1 MNTANHAEIRQ
12 TIKGLVEFIED
23 RLKLTVNKIV
33 GIKDGPKI
41 REAYELLDDWYRE
54 RHIKRIQEKGIGRRK
69 KARIHMMKWKPKPTQ
84 EEKREL
90 DEIGYLIGSKGDL
103 QQEKTKQKIKEID
116 EQQEKLLGLHIKIN
130 SWSHGRA
137 TQEKIDV
144 LEKDID
150 CLWEKVRVY
159 EEDANE

>member
-1 MNTANHAEIRQ
+1 MIFTVPMNTTNHAEVRQ
-12 TIKGLVEFIED
+12 SIKGLVEFIED

-69 KARIHMMKWKPKPTQ
+69 RARIRMMRWKPKSTP
-84 EEKREL
+84 EEAKEF

-103 QQEKTKQKIKEID
+103 
-116 EQQEKLLGLHIKIN
+116 
-130 SWSHGRA
+130 
-137 TQEKIDV
+137 
-144 LEKDID
+144 
-150 CLWEKVRVY
+150 
-159 EEDANE
+159 